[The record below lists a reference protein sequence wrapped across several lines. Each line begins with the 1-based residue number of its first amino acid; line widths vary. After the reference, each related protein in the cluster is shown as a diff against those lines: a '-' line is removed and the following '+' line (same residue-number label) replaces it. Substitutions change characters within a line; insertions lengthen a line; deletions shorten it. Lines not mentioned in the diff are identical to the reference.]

1 MDCLV
6 NLRLRDN
13 GMLCEVQ
20 IVDRLL
26 LTVRAEW
33 GAHRSYNTYRAASEL
48 LESVGRESELKRAME
63 VATHN
68 SNADDGGGSSGSGT
82 AASRGPALTSAEE
95 QLPDWML
102 EDEPHAAGDAR
113 GAAQD
118 EEAAESAAVRAIAVS
133 LDSSIVAAAAEDGN
147 LRIWGLQ
154 DGALR
159 HCIDAA
165 EVGGAISA
173 LAVTPDAQFVIAAC
187 ADKAARAW
195 SLKDGALVCAFSK
208 HGGPVADLAVTP
220 NGKFLITGSFDRTAR
235 VWSLDDPEDV
245 RSGAS
250 TCLHTMRGHDGPVR
264 AVAATPDSS
273 MVVTGSDDTTAALW
287 SLEDGFLV
295 RDFKGHEDGIDAL
308 SITPDGL
315 QLVTRSND
323 HTVRL
328 WSLGDGALVHLFRGL
343 GFVQAVAVAP
353 GITGGIGPRLL
364 TGGRDQCIRVL
375 SLEDW
380 ALLQTCKDD
389 GDHGAVHGIAVTSD
403 GRHFVTGSRGLSVW
417 SMNDGALVRHFQC

>member
-1 MDCLV
+1 MDCLI
-6 NLRLRDN
+6 NLRLRGN

-48 LESVGRESELKRAME
+48 LESVGRESELQRAMQR
-63 VATHN
+63 ATQN
-68 SNADDGGGSSGSGT
+68 SSGNPDWGNVSESPSLT
-82 AASRGPALTSAEE
+82 AEKP
-95 QLPDWML
+95 LPDWML
-102 EDEPHAAGDAR
+102 EEDPLAAGEQGLAE
-113 GAAQD
+113 A
-118 EEAAESAAVRAIAVS
+118 EETAECAAVHALAVS
-133 LDSSIVAAAAEDGN
+133 HDSSVVAAAAEDGN

-159 HCIDAA
+159 HCIDVA
-165 EVGGAISA
+165 EIGGAISA
-173 LAVTPDAQFVIAAC
+173 IVITPDAQFVIAAC

-195 SLKDGALVCAFSK
+195 SLKDGALVCTFSK
-208 HGGPVADLAVTP
+208 HGGPVADIAVTP

-235 VWSLDDPEDV
+235 VWTLEVEDV
-245 RSGAS
+245 RKGVS

-264 AVAATPDSS
+264 AVAVTPDSS

-308 SITPDGL
+308 LVTPDGT
-315 QLVTRSND
+315 QLVTHSND

-353 GITGGIGPRLL
+353 GISGGIGPRLL
-364 TGGRDQCIRVL
+364 TGGRDQSIRIL

-389 GDHGAVHGIAVTSD
+389 GDHGAINGMAVTSD

-417 SMNDGALVRHFQC
+417 SMSDGALVRHFQC